1 MYRPMHM
8 GRGVRRAV
16 EFVVAVTTALLFSYL
31 ILRAPW

>member
-8 GRGVRRAV
+8 GRGVRRAF
-16 EFVVAVTTALLFSYL
+16 EFVAAVTAALFFSYL